1 MDDVTKIRGT
11 TGSYKPNPGGQV
23 EIPYPVK
30 GVVKDNI
37 DAARTG
43 RIRVYIEAFSGLDPD
58 NADQWVPVSF
68 LPPFFGGTTGT
79 IEKET
84 TEYGK
89 YKENPHAYGFWAQ
102 PPDIESEVVCIFLN
116 GKKDFGFYIGCV
128 PAPGLTHMVP
138 AIGSTNFVVLDSDES
153 TSYGGASVLPVVEM
167 QPHNNALA
175 NSRNPYA
182 TVRPTHKRVA
192 TQLFEQGLIK
202 DKVRGAITSSSMR
215 ESPSRVFGISTPGRP
230 LYKGGFDGTDEQI
243 AAKIPNANDKD
254 LKIIGRRGGHSL
266 VMDDGDFDG
275 KNNLVRVRTSAGHQ
289 ITMSDDGQTIFV
301 IHSNGQSYVELGKE
315 GTVDVFATNSV
326 NIRTQGDLNFHADRK
341 INFHAGKE
349 VNLFTEKI
357 TVESSKDTSIRV
369 GTEFKQHTVGDH
381 TLKVDKKM
389 SFDSAGDASMA
400 SAATSFV
407 NGAKV
412 NLNTGSTSLKPATL
426 KPFVPSCYAE
436 TLFDKTKGWTPCPG
450 KLKSITT
457 RCPTHTPWP
466 DHNKGVCCK
475 GGCNA
480 SAKQSSGCSG
490 KVSSCNGSVG
500 SSCSNPVKPP
510 VKDTVPESEEIQVNP
525 VIFDKTTT
533 ATLIAQSA
541 TNAESDELNKR
552 AVNGIATDSSGNKF
566 AVIGKFGHTP
576 TQLER
581 AGYLKP
587 GSGALAEKLISSGS
601 TLSAAIPNRL
611 FTGKDNINSVN
622 EYLSNK
628 KIQIKAEQGLITK
641 GMTDLYRKG
650 IISGKESSD
659 QLGGLALTSAKFG
672 SDKTIQFVNNPASN
686 NRFDPIVKTY
696 ASGNYAAII
705 ADRKLSAAGKLS
717 NATDD
722 DSTNNDNR
730 GSSNS
735 LFEKIKKSYAP
746 LGTGPLNL
754 ATNKITDFSFSNER
768 RFSSFNFPVL
778 DPEKMKTLMQNK
790 KISLKSAAYFEAD
803 AEKKKNLNNL
813 FGSLNTSNLNDA
825 RLPAVGVDTF
835 DRTEINEKVK
845 TLLGS
850 GVPVSASSF
859 TGTSSLDPNNQN
871 TRLEELQQERDAYLP
886 QKNQSYQTYLEAR
899 KKYGPDS
906 IDAKAA
912 EENYKTLLNKL
923 DSINTE
929 IYKLKG

>member
-84 TEYGK
+84 FEYGK
-89 YKENPHAYGFWAQ
+89 YKENPHAYGFWSQ
-102 PPDIESEVVCIFLN
+102 PPDLESEVVCLFLN

-153 TSYGGASVLPVVEM
+153 TAYGGASVLPVVEM
-167 QPHNNALA
+167 QPHNKALA
-175 NSRNPYA
+175 NSANPYA

-192 TQLFEQGLIK
+192 TQLFEQGLVK

-230 LYKGGFDGTDEQI
+230 LYKGGFEGTDEEI
-243 AAKIPNANDKD
+243 AAKIPNANNED
-254 LKIIGRRGGHSL
+254 LKIIGRRGGHSF

-326 NIRTQGDLNFHADRK
+326 NVRTQGDLNFHADNK

-357 TVESSKDTSIRV
+357 TIESSKETSVRV

-412 NLNTGSTSLKPATL
+412 NLNTGSTSLKPAVI
-426 KPFVPSCYAE
+426 KPFVPTDYAE
-436 TLFDKTKGWTPCPG
+436 TLFDKTNGWVPNPG

-466 DHNKGVCCK
+466 DHNKGVSCK
-475 GGCNA
+475 GSCNA
-480 SAKQSSGCSG
+480 SSKQSTAPTSS
-490 KVSSCNGSVG
+490 VSSCNGSVG
-500 SSCSNPVKPP
+500 SSCSSPVKSS
-510 VKDTVPESEEIQVNP
+510 VKDTVPESEETKVNP
-525 VIFDKTTT
+525 VIFDKMIS

-541 TNAESDELNKR
+541 TNADNDELNKR
-552 AVNGIATDSSGNKF
+552 AVEGIATDSKGNKF
-566 AVIGKFGHTP
+566 AVIGKFAHTP

-587 GSGALAEKLISSGS
+587 GSGLLAEKLIAQGS
-601 TLSAAIPNRL
+601 KLTTAIPNRL
-611 FTGKDNINSVN
+611 FTGKDNINSIN

-628 KIQIKAEQGLITK
+628 KIQIKAEQALITK
-641 GMTDLYRKG
+641 GMSDLYRKG
-650 IISGKESSD
+650 VISGKESPD

-696 ASGNYAAII
+696 ASGNYAATM

-717 NATDD
+717 NSIDD
-722 DSTNNDNR
+722 NSTNSDVK
-730 GSSNS
+730 GSSS
-735 LFEKIKKSYAP
+735 DLFEKIKKSNSP

-754 ATNKITDFSFSNER
+754 ATNKISDLSFSNER
-768 RFSSFNFPVL
+768 KFSSFSFPVL
-778 DPEKMKTLMQNK
+778 GPEKIKTLMQDK

-803 AEKKKNLNNL
+803 ADKKKTLNNL
-813 FGSLNTSNLNDA
+813 FGSLNTSNPNDA
-825 RLPAVGVDTF
+825 RLPVTGVDTF
-835 DRTEINEKVK
+835 DRTEINERVK
-845 TLLGS
+845 KLLGS
-850 GVPVSASSF
+850 GVPVSASSL
-859 TGTSSLDPNNQN
+859 TGTSSFNPNEQI
-871 TRLEELQQERDAYLP
+871 TRLEELQQERDANLL
-886 QKNQSYQTYLEAR
+886 QKKHLYQTYIETR

-906 IDAKAA
+906 IDAKNA
-912 EENYKTLLNKL
+912 EENYKTLVNKL